1 MSSVPASSKGRQLL
15 ELLASMRFAIAL
27 LSLICVASVIGTVV
41 LQRQPWVNYVNQFGP
56 FWAELFGRLELFTVY
71 SAPWFLLILAF
82 LVTSTS
88 LCIVRQAPKI
98 LRDWQDTKIKV
109 RAQSLLAYP
118 HKAQAQWQLAP
129 QEANSLLAQRLA
141 QQGWTPKQDARSDG
155 LMLAARKGKPHKLGY
170 LAAHGSIVLICIG
183 GLLDGDLMVKAA
195 MHLQG
200 KELFLGSGS
209 VAAVPD
215 KHQLDASTPSFRANL
230 FVPEGAK
237 ANTALLNLP
246 GGVLLQQLPFDLE
259 LKKFIVEYYETGM
272 PSLFASEVVL
282 VDGSERINARIEV
295 NKPLVHKGYAI
306 YQSSFEDGGSQVS
319 LKVEP
324 LSGGPGF
331 ALNSRVGDPPQALA
345 GTPYQL
351 EVAELRVINVENFG
365 QVKGANEA
373 ASSPAATGFSS
384 HLGSGAKHA
393 SEKTLRNIGPSI
405 TYRLR
410 DSAGQAREFHN
421 YMVPTVLDGVPVF
434 LIGMREEAS
443 AEFRYLRLPADE
455 NGTLEGWL
463 RLRRALSD
471 AALRTAAAQSY
482 ASQATDKPELLPQVQ
497 ATALRA
503 LSLFAGAEVTG
514 QPGGLAG
521 LSQFVEKTVPELERE
536 RVSVVLLRI
545 LNGSLVELDLQARK
559 QAGVAAPALD
569 AERQAFMTQAV
580 LSLSDSAFYPAP
592 VLIRLD
598 SFEQRQASVFQV
610 ARAPGQKLVYLGA
623 ILLIIGVFAMLYIRE
638 RRLWVWLAPT
648 AGGTT
653 LMLALSSPRQSMET
667 DQEFEQLKQH
677 LLSTP

>member
-1 MSSVPASSKGRQLL
+1 MSTDPTSSKGRQLL
-15 ELLASMRFAIAL
+15 ELMASMRFAIAL

-56 FWAELFGRLELFTVY
+56 FWAELFGRLDLFTVY

-82 LVTSTS
+82 LVASTS
-88 LCIVRQAPKI
+88 LCIVRQTPKI
-98 LRDWQDTKIKV
+98 LRDWQDAKLKV
-109 RAQSLLAYP
+109 RAQSLQAYP
-118 HKAQAQWQLAP
+118 HKAQAEWQLAP
-129 QEANSLLAQRLA
+129 QAAHALLAQRLA
-141 QQGWTPKQDARSDG
+141 QQGWTPKQDARGDG
-155 LMLAARKGKPHKLGY
+155 LMLAARKGKPHKIGY

-195 MHLQG
+195 MYLQG
-200 KELFLGSGS
+200 KTLFEGGGS
-209 VAAVPD
+209 VAAVPE
-215 KHQLDASTPSFRANL
+215 KHQLGTATPSFRGNL
-230 FVPEGAK
+230 FVPEGAR
-237 ANTALLNLP
+237 ADTAVLNLP
-246 GGVLLQQLPFDLE
+246 GGVLLQQLPFQLE
-259 LKKFIVEYYETGM
+259 LEKFIVEYYDTGM
-272 PSLFASEVVL
+272 PRLFASDVVL
-282 VDGSERINARIEV
+282 LDGSERISARIEV
-295 NKPLVHKGYAI
+295 NKPLIHKGYAI

-324 LSGGPGF
+324 LKAGTAF
-331 ALNSRVGDPPQALA
+331 ALNSRVGDPPQPLV

-365 QVKGANEA
+365 QVKGATEA
-373 ASSPAATGFSS
+373 ASAPPAGFKS
-384 HLGSGAKHA
+384 HLGSGAKPI

-434 LIGMREEAS
+434 LTGLREEAN

-455 NGTLEGWL
+455 NGSLEGWL
-463 RLRRALSD
+463 RLHRAL
-471 AALRTAAAQSY
+471 ANAELRSAAAASY
-482 ASQATDKPELLPQVQ
+482 AAQATDKPELLPQVR
-497 ATALRA
+497 ATAQRA
-503 LSLFAGAEVTG
+503 LGLFAGTEGMAG
-514 QPGGLAG
+514 APGGLAG
-521 LSQFVEKTVPELERE
+521 LSDFVQKTVPEAERE
-536 RVSVVLLRI
+536 RVSEVLLRI
-545 LNGSLVELDLQARK
+545 LNGSLLDLDLVARK
-559 QAGVAAPALD
+559 AAGLPPPEANAD
-569 AERQAFMTQAV
+569 RQAFMTQAV

-592 VLIRLD
+592 VLIRLE

-623 ILLIIGVFAMLYIRE
+623 VLLTIGIFAMLYIRE

-648 AGGTT
+648 AGGTS
-653 LMLALSSPRQSMET
+653 LMMALSSPRQSMET